1 VSRYRPADFEE
12 KWRERW
18 ESEGLYRA
26 EVDWDRPKHYAL
38 TMLPYPS
45 GDLHLGHWFAM
56 APSDARA
63 RYMRMR
69 GYNVLFPM
77 GFDAFGLPAENAA
90 IQRGVHPWKW
100 TYANVE
106 NMRRQF
112 RSMGAMFDWR
122 REAVSCQP
130 EYYRWTQW
138 LFSHFMDGGL
148 AYRGE
153 ALVNW
158 SESMQTVLANEQVID
173 GKDERTGQP
182 VLQKLM
188 SQWFFRITQY
198 ADELLEFEGIDWP
211 TAIRKAQANWIGRSE
226 GGRVVF
232 KTEDGAAIDIFTTRP
247 DTLWGATFM
256 VLAPEHA
263 LVAELASDE
272 QRAELDAY
280 IAAAGRISEIE
291 RSAEDRE
298 KTGVFTGGYAINPA
312 TSERIPV
319 WIADYVML
327 GYGTGAIM
335 AVPAHDQRDFEFAR
349 KFGLEIR
356 PVIAPADGAMDAAA
370 MTEAYVGEG
379 TMVNSGPIDGT
390 RCSSAKGRA
399 NPAIAAAIEWLEEDG
414 AGREAINYRLR
425 DWLISRQRYWGCPIP
440 VVQRA
445 DGEYETVAD
454 DALPVLLPEDVEF
467 MPTGRS
473 PLKSHAEFMAAVDRD
488 GQPAVRET
496 DTMDTFMCSSWY
508 QYRYLSPSYDGGPFD
523 PEEAAYWLPVD
534 AYTGGAEHATMHLLY
549 TRFFTKAMR
558 DLGMFQETA
567 DVMRRHGRDAE
578 GMFDEPLLLLRNQ
591 GQVLGEERPG
601 DVIAVSGAMDGNV
614 LQAERVIVIADRAAW
629 AAEADLVGEIV
640 RRTEN
645 ILTVDTG
652 NGTLAT
658 VEVGPDA
665 VVEIPAIDGDNTV
678 AQLRHHLDI
687 QRMSKSKGNVIN
699 PDIWVE
705 RYGTDVLRTYLM
717 FGFDWAKGGPFDSD
731 GMQGVV
737 RWLQDVWSIVTEPP
751 QGTGDAARE
760 EQIER
765 RVHQTIERVQQGLET
780 FSFNT
785 AIAALMGL
793 RNELRAALRD
803 DALGEGAWRD
813 AVDPMVRL
821 LAPFAP
827 YTAEELWERLGGEF
841 SVHTQEWPEYD
852 EAKAAED
859 TVTLVV
865 LVNGKVRA
873 RVEVSAGVGEEEA
886 RELGLQTE
894 GARRYLTDSEPRKVI
909 FIPGRK
915 GQEPK
920 LNIVV

>member
-1 VSRYRPADFEE
+1 MSRYRPADFEE
-12 KWRERW
+12 KWRDRW
-18 ESEGLYRA
+18 EQEGLYRA
-26 EVDWDRPKHYAL
+26 KVDWDRPKYYAL

-45 GDLHLGHWFAM
+45 GDLHLGHWFAI

-63 RYMRMR
+63 RYKRMR

-90 IQRGVHPWKW
+90 IQRGIHPSKW
-100 TYANVE
+100 TYANIE
-106 NMRRQF
+106 NMQRQF

-122 REAVSCQP
+122 REVISCTP
-130 EYYRWTQW
+130 EYYQWTQW
-138 LFSHFMDGGL
+138 LFSHFMEGGL

-158 SESMQTVLANEQVID
+158 SESLQTVLANEQVID

-182 VLQKLM
+182 VVQKLM
-188 SQWFFRITQY
+188 SQWFFGITQY
-198 ADELLEFEGIDWP
+198 ADELLGSEGIDWP
-211 TAIRKAQANWIGRSE
+211 VAIRKAQANWIGRSE

-232 KTEDGAAIDIFTTRP
+232 KTEDGTAIDIFTTRP

-256 VLAPEHA
+256 VLAPEHD
-263 LVAELASDE
+263 LVSVLASDE

-280 IAAAGRISEIE
+280 IAAAGRVSEIE

-298 KTGVFTGGYAINPA
+298 KTGVFTGGYAINP
-312 TSERIPV
+312 TTGERIPV

-356 PVIAPADGAMDAAA
+356 PVIAPVEGIADAEA
-370 MTEAYVGEG
+370 MTEAYVGDG
-379 TMVNSGPIDGT
+379 TMINSGPLDGT
-390 RCSSAKGRA
+390 RCSDAKGRA
-399 NPAIAAAIEWLEEDG
+399 NPAIAAAIEWLEENG

-440 VVQRA
+440 VVKRA

-454 DALPVLLPEDVEF
+454 EDLPVLLPEDVEF

-473 PLKSHAEFMAAVDRD
+473 PLKSHADFMAAVDRA
-488 GQPAVRET
+488 GAPAERET

-558 DLGMFQETA
+558 DLGMFEETSEA
-567 DVMRRHGRDAE
+567 MRRHGRDPE
-578 GMFDEPLLLLRNQ
+578 GLFDEPMLLLRNQ

-601 DVIAVSGAMDGNV
+601 DVIAASGTVVGKV
-614 LQAERVIVIADRAAW
+614 LQATLVRVVDAGVGE
-629 AAEADLVGEIV
+629 EADVVGEIV

-652 NGTLAT
+652 EGHLAT
-658 VEVGPDA
+658 VEIGPDA
-665 VVEIPAIDGDNTV
+665 VVEIPAIDGANTV

-699 PDIWVE
+699 PDIWVQ
-705 RYGTDVLRTYLM
+705 RYGTDVLRAYLM
-717 FGFDWAKGGPFDSD
+717 FGFDWAKGGPFDSA

-737 RWLQDVWSIVTEPP
+737 RWLQDVWAIVTEPP
-751 QGTGDAARE
+751 QGDGDAARE
-760 EQIER
+760 EDIER
-765 RVHQTIERVQQGLET
+765 RLHQTIDKVQRGLED

-785 AIAALMGL
+785 AIAALMAF
-793 RNELRAALRD
+793 RNDLRAALREG
-803 DALGEGAWRD
+803 ALGESAWRRT
-813 AVDPMVRL
+813 VDPMVRL
-821 LAPFAP
+821 MAPFAP
-827 YTAEELWERLGGEF
+827 YTAEEMWERLGGDF
-841 SVHTQEWPEYD
+841 SVHHQEWPAYD

-865 LVNGKVRA
+865 LVNGKVRD
-873 RVEVSAGVGEEEA
+873 RVEVPAGVEDADA
-886 RELGLQTE
+886 REIGLQTE
-894 GARRYLTDSEPRKVI
+894 GARRYIADNEPRKVI

>member
-1 VSRYRPADFEE
+1 ME
-12 KWRERW
+12 
-18 ESEGLYRA
+18 
-26 EVDWDRPKHYAL
+26 
-38 TMLPYPS
+38 
-45 GDLHLGHWFAM
+45 
-56 APSDARA
+56 
-63 RYMRMR
+63 
-69 GYNVLFPM
+69 
-77 GFDAFGLPAENAA
+77 
-90 IQRGVHPWKW
+90 
-100 TYANVE
+100 
-106 NMRRQF
+106 
-112 RSMGAMFDWR
+112 
-122 REAVSCQP
+122 
-130 EYYRWTQW
+130 
-138 LFSHFMDGGL
+138 GGL

-158 SESMQTVLANEQVID
+158 SESLQTVLANEQVID
-173 GKDERTGQP
+173 GRDERTGQP
-182 VLQKLM
+182 VVQKLM

-211 TAIRKAQANWIGRSE
+211 AAIRKAQANWIGRSE

-232 KTEDGAAIDIFTTRP
+232 KTTEGTAIEIFTTRP

-256 VLAPEHA
+256 VLAPEHE
-263 LVAELASDE
+263 LVAVLASGE
-272 QRAELDAY
+272 QRAELDEY
-280 IAAAGRISEIE
+280 IAAAGRTNEIE

-312 TSERIPV
+312 TGERIPV

-356 PVIAPADGAMDAAA
+356 PVIAPSEGIADAAA
-370 MTEAYVGEG
+370 MTQAYVGEG
-379 TMVNSGPIDGT
+379 TMINSGAIDGI
-390 RCSSAKGRA
+390 RCSDAKGRA
-399 NPAIAAAIEWLEEDG
+399 NPAIAAAIEWLQESD

-440 VVQRA
+440 VVKRA

-454 DALPVLLPEDVEF
+454 DVLPVLLPEDVEF

-473 PLKSHAEFMAAVDRD
+473 PLKSHADFMAAADRD
-488 GQPAVRET
+488 GGPAVRET

-558 DLGMFQETA
+558 DLGMFSETA
-567 DVMRRHGRDAE
+567 DVMRRHGRDPD
-578 GMFDEPLLLLRNQ
+578 GLLDEPMRLLRNQ

-601 DVIAVSGAMDGNV
+601 DVIVASGSMVGNV
-614 LQAERVIVIADRAAW
+614 LRAGHVAVVDTAAATGAEDDV
-629 AAEADLVGEIV
+629 VGEIV

-645 ILTVDTG
+645 VLTVDSG
-652 NGTLAT
+652 GGELAT
-658 VEVGPDA
+658 VEVAPHA
-665 VVEIPAIDGDNTV
+665 VVEIPGIAGDNTV

-699 PDIWVE
+699 PDVWV
-705 RYGTDVLRTYLM
+705 RRHGTDVLRTYLM

-737 RWLQDVWSIVTEPP
+737 RWLQDVWAIVAEPP
-751 QGTGDAARE
+751 QGSGDAARE
-760 EQIER
+760 EEIER
-765 RVHQTIERVQQGLET
+765 RLHQTIEKVQQGLED

-785 AIAALMGL
+785 AIAALMTL
-793 RNELRAALRD
+793 RNELRAALREG
-803 DALGEGAWRD
+803 ALGEVAWRGV
-813 AVDPMVRL
+813 VDPMVRL
-821 LAPFAP
+821 MAPFAP

-841 SVHTQEWPEYD
+841 SVHTQEWPEF
-852 EAKAAED
+852 EETKAAED

-865 LVNGKVRA
+865 LVNGKVRD
-873 RVEVSAGVGEEEA
+873 RVEVPAGVGEEDA

-894 GARRYLTDSEPRKVI
+894 GACRYLADSEPRKVI
-909 FIPGRK
+909 FIPARK